1 MLALMLLSIN
11 IHNVLN
17 LHSDAQSLTV
27 ELDASQAPNT
37 SVQTWMGSRL
47 SWTKASM
54 RAGIWLWMMK
64 LHVASR
70 LGMMAPSPAHS

>member
-1 MLALMLLSIN
+1 MLALMLLTIN

-17 LHSDAQSLTV
+17 QHSDAQSLTV

-37 SVQTWMGSRL
+37 SVHTWMGSRL

>member
-1 MLALMLLSIN
+1 MLN
-11 IHNVLN
+11 Q
-17 LHSDAQSLTV
+17 HSDAQSLTV

-70 LGMMAPSPAHS
+70 LGMMAPNPAHS